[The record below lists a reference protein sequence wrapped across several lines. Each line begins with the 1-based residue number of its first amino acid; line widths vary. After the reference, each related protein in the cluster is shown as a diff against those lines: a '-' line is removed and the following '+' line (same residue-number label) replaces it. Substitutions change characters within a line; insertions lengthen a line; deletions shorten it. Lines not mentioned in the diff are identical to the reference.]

1 MILDG
6 KMVAE
11 KRRMMLKEEIDRAV
25 AKGIRAPHLVIITVG
40 DDPASKT
47 YVRNKI
53 KACEEIGIIVRHY
66 CFAADDEPR
75 AVLDLIDMLN
85 YADRIDGIMVQLPLP
100 QHWNEREIID
110 AIHPDKD
117 VDGLTTTNI
126 GRLRSGQPGLRPCT
140 AQGIIDLLDYY
151 DIKLSG
157 KDVTI
162 IGRSNI
168 VGKPLAD
175 MMMQRGATV
184 TQCHSHTNYVPS
196 HCIRAS
202 IIVSAVGKPKYLNR
216 SYVGPKTQTIIDV
229 GINRDENGKLCGD
242 VDYDDILAL
251 PDWIQNIT
259 PVPGGVGPMTVAELM
274 KNTVECW
281 RKNNEI

>member
-6 KMVAE
+6 KVVAASIKE
-11 KRRMMLKEEIDRAV
+11 QLKNEIEQLKDKIDRPP
-25 AKGIRAPHLVIITVG
+25 RLVIISVG
-40 DDPASKT
+40 DDPASKV
-47 YVRNKI
+47 YVKNKM
-53 KACEEIGIIVRHY
+53 KAAEEVGIEVDHLIY
-66 CFAADDEPR
+66 DEDEPQR
-75 AVLDLIDMLN
+75 VIDYIDMLN

-100 QHWNEREIID
+100 NGWDEREIID
-110 AIHPDKD
+110 AINPAKD

-126 GRLRSGQPGLRPCT
+126 GRLRSGQPCIKPCT
-140 AQGIIDLLDYY
+140 AAGVMDLLAYY
-151 DIKLSG
+151 NIELDG

-175 MMMQRGATV
+175 MMMAEGATV
-184 TQCHSHTNYVPS
+184 TQCHSRTKQLQNHTDYADIV
-196 HCIRAS
+196 
-202 IIVSAVGKPKYLNR
+202 VSAIGFPQFVTGFL
-216 SYVGPKTQTIIDV
+216 VHGCQTVIDV

-242 VDYDDILAL
+242 VDFEAVKDIVK
-251 PDWIQNIT
+251 NIT

-281 RKNNEI
+281 RKNNGN

>member
-6 KMVAE
+6 KLVAQKIKDE
-11 KRRMMLKEEIDRAV
+11 
-25 AKGIRAPHLVIITVG
+25 IRAKLKDDSCSRKPHLTIITVG
-40 DDPASKT
+40 EDPASKV

-53 KACEEIGIIVRHY
+53 KACEEVGIKVNHY
-66 CFAADDEPR
+66 IANEKTTTQDN
-75 AVLDLIDMLN
+75 LKKII
-85 YADRIDGIMVQLPLP
+85 YAYNKSSTIDGIMVQLPLP
-100 QHWNEREIID
+100 EGFDERDIID
-110 AIHPDKD
+110 AIDPAKD

-126 GRLRSGQPGLRPCT
+126 GKLRSGQECLKPCT
-140 AQGIIDLLDYY
+140 AAGIIDLCKYYNIELD
-151 DIKLSG
+151 G

-175 MMMQRGATV
+175 MMMSEGATV
-184 TQCHSHTNYVPS
+184 TQCHSRTQQLSYHTKM
-196 HCIRAS
+196 AD
-202 IIVSAVGKPKYLNR
+202 IVVCAVGKPKMLTGR
-216 SYVGPKTQTIIDV
+216 DVWDADAVIDV

-242 VDYDDILAL
+242 VDYDDIIEHRM
-251 PDWIQNIT
+251 DTINIT

-281 RKNNEI
+281 RKNI

>member
-6 KMVAE
+6 KIVAE
-11 KRRMMLKEEIDRAV
+11 KRRIMLKEEIDRAV

-75 AVLDLIDMLN
+75 AVLDLIRTLN
-85 YADRIDGIMVQLPLP
+85 NAPRINGIMVQLPLP
-100 QHWNEREIID
+100 EGWYERQIID
-110 AIHPDKD
+110 AINPQKD

-126 GRLRSGQPGLRPCT
+126 GKLRSGQLCIEPCT
-140 AQGIIDLLDYY
+140 AAGVIDLLDYY
-151 DIKLSG
+151 DIRLDG

-162 IGRSNI
+162 VGRSNI

-184 TQCHSHTNYVPS
+184 TQCHSCTNDLLFHT
-196 HCIRAS
+196 ITAD
-202 IIVSAVGKPKYLNR
+202 ILISAVGKPKFITDNMIKYGAT
-216 SYVGPKTQTIIDV
+216 VIDV
-229 GINRDENGKLCGD
+229 GIHRDNNGKLCGD
-242 VDYDDILAL
+242 VDYE
-251 PDWIQNIT
+251 NVSEKTNHIT
-259 PVPGGVGPMTVAELM
+259 PVPGGVGPMTVAMLLR
-274 KNTVECW
+274 NTVFCW
-281 RKNNEI
+281 RKQNEI